1 MLRNKQNSLKNW
13 RRLKKIL
20 NEEIDY
26 LLFEDESMIR
36 DYQALQK
43 TWFAKGNQ
51 RIIQTYGKHEGV
63 KLVGFLNYE
72 TGEVYVEEH
81 KTYNAEV
88 FKIFLQNVLKKYPQG
103 KIVMILDNAKIH
115 HAKLLKEFL
124 EKNPRLQLEFLP
136 PYSPNL
142 NIIEELWLWLKNTV
156 IPSPSRVLNRRTEP
170 RPFHSPPVR
179 YSQLSRFCLHFPP
192 NSRAGFSHIAEIT
205 ACLLVFSISSRV
217 LYRFGVFLPYILPNF
232 PATFRQLRGQFLR
245 PGPLFP
251 EFVNTPERFYF
262 RVLCSVEIA
271 AQPIHVNPVFG
282 VRYPTTPGAFSKFKS
297 SHFVKDS
304 FLLFPDSLGI
314 VIFISVM

>member
-36 DYQALQK
+36 DYQAIQK

-124 EKNPRLQLEFLP
+124 EKNNIHFYTDIRRFDDLP
-136 PYSPNL
+136 FKVETFAFAKSVVYV
-142 NIIEELWLWLKNTV
+142 TFV
-156 IPSPSRVLNRRTEP
+156 H
-170 RPFHSPPVR
+170 FR
-179 YSQLSRFCLHFPP
+179 YKGKQR
-192 NSRAGFSHIAEIT
+192 
-205 ACLLVFSISSRV
+205 
-217 LYRFGVFLPYILPNF
+217 
-232 PATFRQLRGQFLR
+232 
-245 PGPLFP
+245 
-251 EFVNTPERFYF
+251 
-262 RVLCSVEIA
+262 
-271 AQPIHVNPVFG
+271 
-282 VRYPTTPGAFSKFKS
+282 KK
-297 SHFVKDS
+297 
-304 FLLFPDSLGI
+304 
-314 VIFISVM
+314 

>member
-1 MLRNKQNSLKNW
+1 M
-13 RRLKKIL
+13 

-36 DYQALQK
+36 DYQAIQK

-142 NIIEELWLWLKNTV
+142 VIKSLIFACSSADTSAGSNEVTVAPLELSSKFQ
-156 IPSPSRVLNRRTEP
+156 SPGSLSVAAIR
-170 RPFHSPPVR
+170 SPPAIPVLGQVMLIAICTR
-179 YSQLSRFCLHFPP
+179 SPP
-192 NSRAGFSHIAEIT
+192 
-205 ACLLVFSISSRV
+205 SS
-217 LYRFGVFLPYILPNF
+217 
-232 PATFRQLRGQFLR
+232 AHT
-245 PGPLFP
+245 
-251 EFVNTPERFYF
+251 
-262 RVLCSVEIA
+262 
-271 AQPIHVNPVFG
+271 
-282 VRYPTTPGAFSKFKS
+282 
-297 SHFVKDS
+297 
-304 FLLFPDSLGI
+304 
-314 VIFISVM
+314 